1 MEIPRGLQPDITTW
15 NGIIEATVS
24 NMSVIF
30 IERASFGKRGSVIAS
45 QPSLY
50 RIPVSAKMKVITS
63 SRNLQWPIS
72 SDFKLE
78 TTITLC
84 TALHWYI

>member
-1 MEIPRGLQPDITTW
+1 MEIPKDLQPDITTW
-15 NGIIEATVS
+15 NEIIDAIVS

-30 IERASFGKRGSVIAS
+30 IERASFGKRGSVIAY
-45 QPSLY
+45 QPLLY
-50 RIPVSAKMKVITS
+50 RTPLSAKMKVIES
-63 SRNLQWPIS
+63 SINLWWPIS